1 MQNELASRFGRQ
13 AKPVLLILHFKV
25 ISKKP
30 LIFYKFMLKA
40 YSTKEQVCLMIR
52 M

>member
-1 MQNELASRFGRQ
+1 MQNELASRFERQ

-30 LIFYKFMLKA
+30 LILLQIYAKGLFY
-40 YSTKEQVCLMIR
+40 
-52 M
+52 